1 LATLEPPL
9 LILFDVD
16 ATLISTSRA
25 GIAALGLA
33 GRSLLGRG
41 FTTER
46 TEFAGRLDPL
56 ILRDLL
62 VDNALKPTP
71 ERLAALRDGYRTRLP
86 PLLADPTRRCMMLP
100 GVPELVTALA
110 GRRNV
115 TLGLLTGNY
124 EDTGTIK
131 LRACGL
137 EPGRFA
143 LRVWGDESP
152 HDPPARDHLAA
163 LALERYASVHGQRLE
178 PSRALIVGDTPHD
191 VSCARA
197 AGMRSLAVATG
208 HHTVEALSVTGADR
222 VVSDL
227 QKTSEIL
234 AWMLG

>member
-1 LATLEPPL
+1 M

-25 GIAALGLA
+25 GIDALGAA
-33 GRSLLGRG
+33 GRSLFGPG

-56 ILRDLL
+56 IIRDLL
-62 VDNALKPTP
+62 IDNALEPT
-71 ERLAALRDGYRTRLP
+71 AARCAGLRGGYRTNLVAM
-86 PLLADPTRRCMMLP
+86 LADPARRCAMLP
-100 GVPELVTALA
+100 GVPELVGALA
-110 GRRNV
+110 QSPGV

-124 EDTGTIK
+124 EDTGSIK

-152 HDPPARDHLAA
+152 HDPPSRDHLPHVA
-163 LALERYASVHGQRLE
+163 LDRYAREHGRELD
-178 PSRALIVGDTPHD
+178 PARAIIVGDTPHD
-191 VSCARA
+191 VRCARG
-197 AGMRSLAVATG
+197 AGMRCLAVATG
-208 HHTVEALSVTGADR
+208 HHGVEALSVTGADR

-227 QKTSEIL
+227 RQTAEIL